1 MLETKK
7 RKNVGLD
14 TENKTKK
21 VISNTLLR
29 SILIAATI
37 LVIVPIIWTIMSSFK
52 TTKEFYASPWA
63 LPKSF
68 GFANYMTAFT
78 EANMGAYFFNS
89 ILVTIIA
96 MILSLCLSV
105 PASYVLARQKFFG
118 CSFIKNL
125 FMAGL
130 FIQPVY
136 IIVPLFTIL
145 EKMKLLNNLF
155 ALALVYAVLSLPFS
169 IYIMS
174 GFMKGIAK
182 DYEEA
187 AMIDGCTNLQIL
199 TKIVVPLAKPGI
211 ITIMIFNFMNYWNEY
226 AMAMTFITDADKKT
240 LPVGLQNLMEVQK
253 FATDWGALFAG
264 LVIVMVPTMVI
275 YSLVHKKLTEGVNIG
290 GVKG

>member
-29 SILIAATI
+29 IILIAATI

-96 MILSLCLSV
+96 MVLSLCLSV

-155 ALALVYAVLSLPFS
+155 ALALVYAV
-169 IYIMS
+169 
-174 GFMKGIAK
+174 
-182 DYEEA
+182 
-187 AMIDGCTNLQIL
+187 IDGCTNLQIL